1 MQQRHFSPVAAR
13 EAVHLLI
20 LRELAEL
27 RLDQA
32 VTLKGGVN
40 MRLFFGSVR
49 YSEDMDL
56 DGTPEA
62 SAAIRSGLKGIF
74 GDRPFTQRLRA
85 LGIRGLDPG
94 EGPNKDTETTF
105 RYKFRILMPG
115 GVLHPTKVEVSFRGA
130 PENDRV
136 AFETPDQ
143 EITRSYGLEPV
154 KVSHYTRE
162 SATRQKIETLAERA
176 QVQARD
182 VFDLHVLVGSEPSD
196 GLLKFLADNLGHE
209 TLETAHGRAFEITYE
224 EYRGQVIEF
233 LDPEVGLGY
242 GLVGT
247 WDEIRLAVASLI
259 EQVLERQESP
269 Q

>member
-1 MQQRHFSPVAAR
+1 MQKRPFLPVAAR

-27 RLDQA
+27 GLDHA

-56 DGTPEA
+56 DGKPDA

-74 GDRPFTQRLRA
+74 GDRPFAQKLKT

-105 RYKFRILMPG
+105 RYKFRIVMPG
-115 GVLHPTKVEVSFRGA
+115 GILHPTKVEVSFRGA
-130 PENDRV
+130 LENDRV
-136 AFETPDQ
+136 AFETPD
-143 EITRSYGLEPV
+143 EEVTRPYGLKPV
-154 KVSHYTRE
+154 EISHYTLE
-162 SATRQKIETLAERA
+162 SATRQKIETLAGRA

-182 VFDLHVLVGSEPSD
+182 VFDLHVLVGSDPSEC
-196 GLLKFLADNLGHE
+196 LLTFLAENLRHKI
-209 TLETAHGRAFEITYE
+209 LEAAYGRAFDITYE
-224 EYRGQVIEF
+224 EYQGQVLEF
-233 LDPEVGLGY
+233 LDPEAGTEY
-242 GLVGT
+242 GLEGT
-247 WDEIRLAVASLI
+247 WDEIRLGVASLI
-259 EQVLERQESP
+259 EQVMELQES
-269 Q
+269 QR